1 MSNNEVI
8 LKVLDPQNPAKSVFV
23 DTGEGTAKG
32 SIVTR
37 QIAGTCVADDQ
48 AHVFPTAGT
57 IGNFIANGIA
67 AAIGEPATGLLG
79 LDQTLFYDALTDKL
93 LPKRGTSEI
102 EPFTTVTVLAGTGVT
117 TIGTIDNVGD
127 YKGAAISMA
136 FAGLAP
142 GDFIVITFKTA
153 GTIFY
158 AVLTSHIIAE
168 DGTYTFRIS
177 PALANTHGL
186 VAGDHVPRQMTVEGL
201 YLFAG
206 DVTVDCVVN
215 WFN

>member
-1 MSNNEVI
+1 MSNND
-8 LKVLDPQNPAKSVFV
+8 VLRLANGLGASNAASVDLNGYIVLATANAFLNTDGALISVDGAKFDYVLSAEINPTQN
-23 DTGEGTAKG
+23 
-32 SIVTR
+32 
-37 QIAGTCVADDQ
+37 AGTF
-48 AHVFPTAGT
+48 AHSS
-57 IGNFIANGIA
+57 
-67 AAIGEPATGLLG
+67 
-79 LDQTLFYDALTDKL
+79 QLFYDLLTDRML
-93 LPKRGTSEI
+93 AKRGTSEI